1 MFLAIQGVVA
11 GWWKGFVAPSLLE
24 KVTPGGAQRRPRWKE
39 STKWAG
45 GLRGHR
51 PGKNQPTR
59 MYWHTLVFRED
70 PEAYAGSRGLATKE
84 ATGRGSM
91 RAQDWVQQVWTCE
104 RQRTRAVRRCQGQG
118 GPVWLREKRLSL
130 TTRGIRSAIPRIQ
143 GDGGATL
150 RGRRALLG
158 QTWRLDKGVWSWSC
172 FSSSICTL
180 KKKLSRLP

>member
-1 MFLAIQGVVA
+1 MLRRCWRKSHQEEHSAGHGGKSQPNGRGVCEDIGQV
-11 GWWKGFVAPSLLE
+11 KIC
-24 KVTPGGAQRRPRWKE
+24 PR
-39 STKWAG
+39 G
-45 GLRGHR
+45 
-51 PGKNQPTR
+51 
-59 MYWHTLVFRED
+59 YFWHTLVFRED
-70 PEAYAGSRGLATKE
+70 PEAYAGFRGLATKE
-84 ATGRGSM
+84 AAGRGSM
-91 RAQDWVQQVWTCE
+91 RARDRVQQVWTCE

-118 GPVWLREKRLSL
+118 GSVWLREKRLSL

-180 KKKLSRLP
+180 KKKLSSTALKRT